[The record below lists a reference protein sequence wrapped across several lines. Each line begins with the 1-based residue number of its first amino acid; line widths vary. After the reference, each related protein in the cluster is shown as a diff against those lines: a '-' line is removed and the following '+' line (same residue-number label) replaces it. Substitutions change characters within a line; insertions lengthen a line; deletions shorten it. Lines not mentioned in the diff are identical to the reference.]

1 MCIVNEWNQSEKST
15 YHVIQTVWHYGKRE
29 NCADNKRS
37 VIAMD
42 FDGGERKDE
51 QDFYGGKTTLQDI
64 ATMHINVML

>member
-1 MCIVNEWNQSEKST
+1 MNETNLKSLHIMWFKLYDIMEKEK
-15 YHVIQTVWHYGKRE
+15 TVQRI
-29 NCADNKRS
+29 KRS